1 MGDAAHPAP
10 DILTPLR
17 PMAETPVPLP
27 QCVLTPPVLPLL
39 PLPSRRVA
47 LVARPGPPSTTLF
60 KGYVAAPTAHPG
72 PAPATVLHPP
82 AGASAAGSPLIGS
95 ARALIA
101 AAPLSTLPLEAQ
113 AAPPPPAAGD
123 SGSGF
128 ARTLTTTTALSTLAL
143 STLALEAQPSQAAP
157 PPPAT
162 AAAVMVPLLT
172 PLLVGGVLLAGYRLC
187 FPNCRPNQILVI
199 AGRRHRRG
207 DGQSVGY
214 RVITGGRAFAMPLLE
229 HCSRMDVRSLPVD
242 IHVEKAYAKGGTPI
256 DVEAIATV
264 KIDSDAASVGNA
276 IERFLQ
282 HDPKELVEVSR
293 QTLEGHLRGMV
304 AALSPEQV
312 NEDRLSFAHGVAD
325 VVQPELAKL
334 GLRLDTF
341 KILRVSDQVQYYDSL
356 GRTRLAEVLRDAAI
370 AEAEGLGDA
379 DQREAEAQ
387 QRAEV
392 ACTEARTVVQQA
404 QNAQRTTRGQLD
416 QQARQAEDRV
426 EAAAAEARTR
436 AEQALQ
442 RLRAELERRRLEAD
456 TVLPAQARQQ
466 AEEWRARG
474 AAAAT
479 AETTKA
485 AASVNDKLA
494 AVWHSAG
501 EEAATIFLLQQVET
515 TLAQA
520 AQLAA
525 QLHVGRID
533 VLESGSPASLAELVT
548 LYPTVV
554 RGFLESARDI
564 LGIDVLGALAVPS
577 ANVASFSTPAPPQP

>member
-1 MGDAAHPAP
+1 MG
-10 DILTPLR
+10 
-17 PMAETPVPLP
+17 V
-27 QCVLTPPVLPLL
+27 
-39 PLPSRRVA
+39 
-47 LVARPGPPSTTLF
+47 
-60 KGYVAAPTAHPG
+60 
-72 PAPATVLHPP
+72 TVL
-82 AGASAAGSPLIGS
+82 
-95 ARALIA
+95 
-101 AAPLSTLPLEAQ
+101 
-113 AAPPPPAAGD
+113 
-123 SGSGF
+123 
-128 ARTLTTTTALSTLAL
+128 
-143 STLALEAQPSQAAP
+143 
-157 PPPAT
+157 
-162 AAAVMVPLLT
+162 VPLLT
-172 PLLVGGVLLAGYRLC
+172 PLLVGGVLLAAYRLC

-229 HCSRMDVRSLPVD
+229 QCSWMDVRTLPVA

-264 KIDSDAASVGNA
+264 KIDSEAASVGNA
-276 IERFLQ
+276 IERFLR

-341 KILRVSDQVQYYDSL
+341 KILRVSDHVQYYDSL
-356 GRTRLAEVLRDAAI
+356 GRARLAEVLRDAAI

-404 QNAQRTTRGQLD
+404 QNALRTTRGQLD

-456 TVLPAQARQQ
+456 TVLPARARQQ

-564 LGIDVLGALAVPS
+564 LGIDVLGALAVPT

>member
-1 MGDAAHPAP
+1 MAAIPAP
-10 DILTPLR
+10 PPPRFLMPPLR
-17 PMAETPVPLP
+17 PLLP
-27 QCVLTPPVLPLL
+27 DTNLGPALPLATTL
-39 PLPSRRVA
+39 PASAVA
-47 LVARPGPPSTTLF
+47 VSALALTAQPAQAGPP
-60 KGYVAAPTAHPG
+60 P
-72 PAPATVLHPP
+72 
-82 AGASAAGSPLIGS
+82 
-95 ARALIA
+95 A
-101 AAPLSTLPLEAQ
+101 AAPLQL
-113 AAPPPPAAGD
+113 
-123 SGSGF
+123 
-128 ARTLTTTTALSTLAL
+128 
-143 STLALEAQPSQAAP
+143 
-157 PPPAT
+157 
-162 AAAVMVPLLT
+162 VVPLLA
-172 PLLVGGVLLAGYRLC
+172 PLLVGGVLLAGYRVC
-187 FPNCRPNQILVI
+187 FPNCRPNQIMVI

-214 RVITGGRAFAMPLLE
+214 RVITGGRAFALPLLE
-229 HCSRMDVRSLPVD
+229 RCSWMDVRIVPVG

-264 KIDSDAASVGNA
+264 KIDSDATSVGNA

-282 HDPKELVEVSR
+282 HDPNELVEVSR
-293 QTLEGHLRGMV
+293 QTLEGHLRAMV
-304 AALSPEQV
+304 ATLSPEQV
-312 NEDRLSFAHGVAD
+312 NEDRLRFAHAVSE
-325 VVQPELAKL
+325 VVQPEMGKL

-341 KILRVSDQVQYYDSL
+341 KILRVSDAVEYYDSL
-356 GRTRLAEVLRDAAI
+356 GRARLAEVLRDAAI
-370 AEAEGLGDA
+370 AEAEGFGDA

-392 ACTEARTVVQQA
+392 ARTEAQTIVLQA
-404 QNAQRTTRGQLD
+404 QNALRTTRAQLD

-515 TLAQA
+515 TIAQA
-520 AQLAA
+520 AQLTA

-533 VLESGSPASLAELVT
+533 VLESGNPASLAELVN
-548 LYPTVV
+548 LYPAVM

-564 LGIDVLGALAVPS
+564 LGIDVLGALAAPLANDTPS
-577 ANVASFSTPAPPQP
+577 STLTSTKP